1 MYSHQ
6 NKRFWNRC
14 NVAWPHRLE
23 PSRSRTVLTK
33 PWAVFGYLN
42 NAALDQF
49 RRFRRVVRRW
59 LQIPVSRHYNALRKQ
74 FDYSS
79 LAWELAACVCYC
91 AIFSSTYSTPYFY
104 LAGHLALGT
113 SSSAKTNALVSLVNM
128 WKNNGLVSE
137 HNRALCLSKV
147 KFPLPSKAGTLS
159 V

>member
-14 NVAWPHRLE
+14 KVAWPHRLE
-23 PSRSRTVLTK
+23 PSGSRTVLTK
-33 PWAVFGYLN
+33 LCAVFGYLN
-42 NAALDQF
+42 TTVLDQLL
-49 RRFRRVVRRW
+49 RFRRVVRRW
-59 LQIPVSRHYNALRKQ
+59 LQMPVNRHYNALRKQ

-79 LAWELAACVCYC
+79 LAWELEACFCYC
-91 AIFSSTYSTPYFY
+91 AIFSSTYSPPYHC

-113 SSSAKTNALVSLVNM
+113 SSSAKNNVLVSLANM

-147 KFPLPSKAGTLS
+147 ISIYLKI
-159 V
+159 